1 MEFTLRNLPRH
12 QVIWDITHQIPGIE
26 ASSIEAYLLF
36 MLVASDVFTALQT
49 ELGRYGL
56 SDGKLSILLKLSTSP
71 GGALTPS
78 QLAENLGITR
88 ASVTD
93 LLSGLERA
101 QLVVREPSQEDGR
114 MALIRLSAQG
124 QELLQRLIPDHFRR
138 LQDLM
143 QALSEQEKQEL
154 MVLLQK
160 INQNI
165 PLLRDA

>member
-1 MEFTLRNLPRH
+1 LEFTLHNLPRH
-12 QVIWDITHQIPGIE
+12 QVIRDITRQTPGIE
-26 ASSIEAYLLF
+26 PSSIETYLLF
-36 MLVASDVFTALQT
+36 MLVASEVFTALQT

-56 SDGKLSILLKLSTSP
+56 SDGKLSILLQLSTSP
-71 GGALTPS
+71 EGALTPS
-78 QLAENLGITR
+78 QLAESLGIKR

-101 QLVVREPSQEDGR
+101 QLVVREPSPEDGR
-114 MALIRLSAQG
+114 MALIRLNAQG

-138 LQDLM
+138 IQGLM
-143 QALSEQEKQEL
+143 QTLNEQEKQAL

-160 INQNI
+160 IEQNI